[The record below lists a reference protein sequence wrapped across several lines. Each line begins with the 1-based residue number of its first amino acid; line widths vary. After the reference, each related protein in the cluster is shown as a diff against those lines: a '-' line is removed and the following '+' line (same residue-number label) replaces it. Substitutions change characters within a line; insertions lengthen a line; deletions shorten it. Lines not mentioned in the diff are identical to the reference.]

1 MKPFKNNPVVT
12 IIAILILVVM
22 VIIVFN
28 VTFIIFIVVI
38 MSSIL
43 KRILSKIF
51 WNVNKRNL
59 ESLNG
64 YKFRSITLVYQNLR
78 PEIGEK
84 LLQQGITSLDQLS
97 QRKNPPKETII
108 ERKIVQKTPIKPKR
122 VIYPVPVYHYVP
134 YFRHSVSH
142 HINENHRHYFY

>member
-1 MKPFKNNPVVT
+1 MGSHQTTISDLSVMKYFLRLLNIT
-12 IIAILILVVM
+12 SCIIYSLTFRRMDTGDEDIGNIQLVG
-22 VIIVFN
+22 
-28 VTFIIFIVVI
+28 
-38 MSSIL
+38 SSVGEAAPPI
-43 KRILSKIF
+43 
-51 WNVNKRNL
+51 
-59 ESLNG
+59 
-64 YKFRSITLVYQNLR
+64 VYQNLR

-108 ERKIVQKTPIKPKR
+108 ERKIFQKSPIKPKR

>member
-1 MKPFKNNPVVT
+1 MFTCQKNFSLLYKSDINTFENNHVV
-12 IIAILILVVM
+12 IIISIVILVV
-22 VIIVFN
+22 
-28 VTFIIFIVVI
+28 
-38 MSSIL
+38 
-43 KRILSKIF
+43 RILSKIF

-59 ESLNG
+59 ESFNG

-97 QRKNPPKETII
+97 QRKKPPKETII
-108 ERKIVQKTPIKPKR
+108 ERNIVQKSPIKPKR
-122 VIYPVPVYHYVP
+122 VIYPFPVYHYVP